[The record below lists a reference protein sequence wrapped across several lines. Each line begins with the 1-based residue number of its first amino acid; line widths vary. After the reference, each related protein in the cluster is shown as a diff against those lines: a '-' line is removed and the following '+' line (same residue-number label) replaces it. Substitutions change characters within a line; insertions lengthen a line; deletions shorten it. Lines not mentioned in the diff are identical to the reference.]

1 MYFLL
6 SPHWSDMLPSEVGDK
21 NKIKITKNIMGNAMN
36 ITKKLAVI
44 TAICISFFSTV
55 TWSKEHKIVLIHGFQ
70 PQQLI
75 FDGDVTASGQNYWQV
90 YLNNLSDARID
101 WPSYE
106 RIEGKIASDYVWPKL
121 KAFSESNFC
130 DPGCIFVTH
139 STGDLVARYI
149 IDNQKTWLENASLAP
164 LNIVATFDIAGAG
177 GGSEL
182 ADLAVSVAQSTE
194 SWTFIIEAALEA
206 WLGGD
211 LSDEMG
217 VLHDLKVNNARQ
229 LAPFPDARI
238 PRLRFVGDASEYLGV
253 TSPFIKGHDDGVVGS
268 HSSCGGNQQ
277 GVYGSCSAQVAFN
290 GKLKYQ
296 NNAVSG
302 FMPYHYPMLMGK
314 NYSHGSLLEPEY
326 AGKVTAAS
334 SLQHLLSGQSVQ
346 FDTYIKITGW
356 WLWKSNYLYVENSDH
371 DSMSTLIYDA
381 IPN

>member
-1 MYFLL
+1 M
-6 SPHWSDMLPSEVGDK
+6 
-21 NKIKITKNIMGNAMN
+21 NTIKS
-36 ITKKLAVI
+36 LA
-44 TAICISFFSTV
+44 AIACCCLTLCSTEAL
-55 TWSKEHKIVLIHGFQ
+55 SKEHKIVLIHGFQ

-75 FDGDVTASGQNYWQV
+75 SDGDVTANGQRYWQG
-90 YLNNLSDARID
+90 YWNNLSDARID

-149 IDNQKTWLENASLAP
+149 IDNQETWLENAGLAP

-182 ADLAVSVAQSTE
+182 ADLAVSVAQGTE
-194 SWTFIIEAALEA
+194 SWTFVIEAALEA

-229 LAPFPDARI
+229 LAPLPDARI

-268 HSSCGGNQQ
+268 HSACGGNRQ
-277 GVYGSCSAQVAFN
+277 GSYGSCSAQVAFN
-290 GKLKYQ
+290 GKLTTQ

-302 FMPYHYPMLMGK
+302 FMPFHYPMLMGED
-314 NYSHGSLLEPEY
+314 YSHGSLLEPEQE
-326 AGKVTAAS
+326 GKVTAAS
-334 SLQHLLSGQSVQ
+334 NQQNLLSGESIQ
-346 FDTYIKITGW
+346 FDTYTKTTGW
-356 WLWKSNYLYVENSDH
+356 WLWKSNYLYVQNSDN
-371 DSMSTLIYDA
+371 DSMSALIYDA

>member
-1 MYFLL
+1 M
-6 SPHWSDMLPSEVGDK
+6 
-21 NKIKITKNIMGNAMN
+21 NKIKS
-36 ITKKLAVI
+36 L
-44 TAICISFFSTV
+44 TAIAALGLSLCSTAAF
-55 TWSKEHKIVLIHGFQ
+55 SKEHKIVLIHGLQ

-75 FDGDVTASGQNYWQV
+75 SDGDVTQAGEEYWQG
-90 YLNNLSDARID
+90 YWNNLSDARID

-106 RIEGKIASDYVWPKL
+106 RVEGKIATDYLWPKL

-139 STGDLVARYI
+139 STGDLIARYI
-149 IDNQKTWLENASLAP
+149 IDNQENWLENAGLAP

-182 ADLAVSVAQSTE
+182 ADLAVSVAQGTE
-194 SWTFIIEAALEA
+194 TWTFIIEAALEA

-229 LAPFPDARI
+229 LASLPDARI

-253 TSPFIKGHDDGVVGS
+253 TSPFIQGNDDGVVGS
-268 HSSCGGNQQ
+268 HSSCGGNRQ
-277 GVYGSCSAQVAFN
+277 GRFGSCSTQVAFN
-290 GKLKYQ
+290 GKIANQ
-296 NNAVSG
+296 GNAVTG

-314 NYSHGSLLEPEY
+314 DYSHGSLLEPSQE
-326 AGKVTAAS
+326 GKVTAAS
-334 SLQHLLSGQSVQ
+334 SRQNVLSGESVQ
-346 FDTYIKITGW
+346 FDTYTKTSGW
-356 WLWKSNYLYVENSDH
+356 WIWKSDYLYVQNSAS

>member
-1 MYFLL
+1 M
-6 SPHWSDMLPSEVGDK
+6 
-21 NKIKITKNIMGNAMN
+21 NAIKSVAAILGFCLTLCSTITH
-36 ITKKLAVI
+36 
-44 TAICISFFSTV
+44 
-55 TWSKEHKIVLIHGFQ
+55 SKEYKIVLIHGFQ

-75 FDGDVTASGQNYWQV
+75 SDGDITASGQNYWQG
-90 YLNNLSDARID
+90 YWSNLSDARID

-121 KAFSESNFC
+121 KSFSESNFC

-149 IDNQKTWLENASLAP
+149 IDNQETWLENAELSP

-182 ADLAVSVAQSTE
+182 ADLAVSVAQGTE

-229 LAPFPDARI
+229 LAPLPDARI

-253 TSPFIKGHDDGVVGS
+253 TSPFIQGHDDGVVGS
-268 HSSCGGNQQ
+268 HSACGGNQQ
-277 GVYGSCSAQVAFN
+277 GHYGSCSAQVAFN
-290 GKLKYQ
+290 GKLSSQ
-296 NNAVSG
+296 SNAVSG
-302 FMPYHYPMLMGK
+302 FMPYHYPMLMGED
-314 NYSHGSLLEPEY
+314 YSHGSLLEPEQE
-326 AGKVTAAS
+326 GKVTAAS
-334 SLQHLLSGQSVQ
+334 NQQELLSGESIQ
-346 FDTYIKITGW
+346 FDTYTKTSGW
-356 WLWKSNYLYVENSDH
+356 WLWKTNYLYVQNSDN
-371 DSMSTLIYDA
+371 DSMSALIYDA

>member
-1 MYFLL
+1 
-6 SPHWSDMLPSEVGDK
+6 
-21 NKIKITKNIMGNAMN
+21 MN
-36 ITKKLAVI
+36 IIKYSKAFMLLCLI
-44 TAICISFFSTV
+44 TLSNSV
-55 TWSKEHKIVLIHGFQ
+55 YSKEYKIVLIHGFQ

-75 FDGDVTASGQNYWQV
+75 NDGDIEQSGQQYWQG
-90 YLNNLSDARID
+90 YWDSLSDARID

-106 RIEGKIASDYVWPKL
+106 RIEGKIATDYLWPKL
-121 KAFSESNFC
+121 KEFSQSNFC
-130 DPGCIFVTH
+130 SPGCIFVTH

-149 IDNQKTWLENASLAP
+149 IDNQETWLENAGLSP

-182 ADLAVSVAQSTE
+182 ADLAVSVAQGTE
-194 SWTFIIEAALEA
+194 NWTFIIEAALEA

-211 LSDEMG
+211 LTDQLG

-229 LAPFPDARI
+229 LSPLPDARI
-238 PRLRFVGDASEYLGV
+238 PRLRFVGDASEYFGI

-268 HSSCGGNQQ
+268 HSACGGNRQASF
-277 GVYGSCSAQVAFN
+277 GSCSAQVDFN
-290 GKLKYQ
+290 GKIENQ
-296 NNAVSG
+296 SNAVSG

-314 NYSHGSLLEPEY
+314 DYSHGSLLETRQ

-334 SLQHLLSGQSVQ
+334 SNENLLSGESIQ
-346 FDTYIKITGW
+346 FDTYTQTSGW
-356 WLWKSNYLYVENSDH
+356 WLWRSNYLYVENSDN

>member
-1 MYFLL
+1 MGIYMHLI
-6 SPHWSDMLPSEVGDK
+6 K
-21 NKIKITKNIMGNAMN
+21 NVAAI
-36 ITKKLAVI
+36 AVLGLTLCS
-44 TAICISFFSTV
+44 TAAE
-55 TWSKEHKIVLIHGFQ
+55 SKEHKIVLIHGLQ

-75 FDGDVTASGQNYWQV
+75 SDGDVTASGQDYWQG
-90 YLNNLSDARID
+90 YWNNVSDARID

-106 RIEGKIASDYVWPKL
+106 RIEGKIATDYLWPKL
-121 KAFSESNFC
+121 KSFSQSNFC

-149 IDNQKTWLENASLAP
+149 IDNQETWLENSGLAP

-182 ADLAVSVAQSTE
+182 ADLAVSVAQGTE
-194 SWTFIIEAALEA
+194 TWTFIIEAALEA

-217 VLHDLKVNNARQ
+217 VLHDLKVNNARR
-229 LAPFPDARI
+229 LAPLPDARI

-253 TSPFIKGHDDGVVGS
+253 TSPFIQGNDDGVVGS
-268 HSSCGGNQQ
+268 HSACGGNRQARF
-277 GVYGSCSAQVAFN
+277 GSCSSQVDFN
-290 GKLKYQ
+290 GKIANQ

-302 FMPYHYPMLMGK
+302 FMPYHYPMLMGEK
-314 NYSHGSLLEPEY
+314 YSHGSLLEPSQ

-334 SLQHLLSGQSVQ
+334 NHQNTLSGESVH
-346 FDTYIKITGW
+346 FDTYTKTSGW
-356 WLWKSNYLYVENSDH
+356 WIWKSNYLYVENSVS

>member
-1 MYFLL
+1 M
-6 SPHWSDMLPSEVGDK
+6 
-21 NKIKITKNIMGNAMN
+21 NTIKS
-36 ITKKLAVI
+36 V
-44 TAICISFFSTV
+44 V
-55 TWSKEHKIVLIHGFQ
+55 TILGFCLTLYSNYTFSKEHKIVLIHGFQ

-75 FDGDVTASGQNYWQV
+75 SDGDVTASGQNYWQG
-90 YLNNLSDARID
+90 YWNNLSDARID

-121 KAFSESNFC
+121 KSFSESNFC

-149 IDNQKTWLENASLAP
+149 IDNQETWLENAGLQP

-182 ADLAVSVAQSTE
+182 ADLAVSVAQGTE
-194 SWTFIIEAALEA
+194 SWTFVIEAALEA

-229 LAPFPDARI
+229 LAPLPDARI

-253 TSPFIKGHDDGVVGS
+253 TSPFIQGHDDGVVGS
-268 HSSCGGNQQ
+268 HSACGGNRQ
-277 GVYGSCSAQVAFN
+277 GKYGSCSTQVAFD
-290 GKLKYQ
+290 GKLTAQ
-296 NNAVSG
+296 NNAVPG
-302 FMPYHYPMLMGK
+302 FMPYHYPMLMGED
-314 NYSHGSLLEPEY
+314 YSHGSLLEPEQE
-326 AGKVTAAS
+326 GKVTAAS
-334 SLQHLLSGQSVQ
+334 NQQNLLSGESIQ
-346 FDTYIKITGW
+346 FDTYTKTTGW
-356 WLWKSNYLYVENSDH
+356 WLWKSNYLYVQNSGN
-371 DSMSTLIYDA
+371 DSMSALIYDA